1 MFNALKQWIAVVTGA
16 VIAWPIATWLLHG
29 MQTSD
34 GWPGAPLVLSS
45 PVTSALM
52 AAIAGM
58 IGFGVISLV
67 VGRVTNRYTGMLM
80 YGLCWVIVARRGTPI
95 DAILRHVDD
104 LGGAFGRMYL
114 MFAFETCFW
123 AIPVACLMVLHVKIS
138 PNQYPNQEN
147 RFSPTSLKA
156 LATNIVLGVAL
167 GWVFLRT
174 EAKGQTVFGFA
185 AATTFATM
193 VTRLIWP
200 RCNASILFVVP
211 AVVGV
216 VAALTTLMISSTDAV
231 ARLAAGD
238 FWALGRLMPLDAI
251 GAGTFGT
258 ALGIGL
264 ARSFGAEHHPA
275 THHLA
280 AHA

>member
-1 MFNALKQWIAVVTGA
+1 MFNALKQWVAVVTGA
-16 VIAWPIATWLLHG
+16 VIAWPVATWVLYG
-29 MQTSD
+29 MRTSD

-45 PVTSALM
+45 PVASALI
-52 AAIAGM
+52 AAVAGM

-104 LGGAFGRMYL
+104 LGGAFGRMYM
-114 MFAFETCFW
+114 MFVIEMCFW
-123 AIPVACLMVLHVKIS
+123 AIPVACLMVLHVKLS

-147 RFSPTSLKA
+147 RFSSSSIKA

-185 AATTFATM
+185 AAATLATM

-211 AVVGV
+211 FVVGV
-216 VAALTTLMISSTDAV
+216 VAALTTLMFSSTDAV